1 MDQKLEEI
9 FREVF
14 RLLPGDDVAKVR
26 QINHPAWDSLA
37 HVTLIGA
44 IESEFNVTID
54 VADSIEITSYQAA
67 VLYLEEHGG

>member
-1 MDQKLEEI
+1 MEQKLEEI

-14 RLLPGDDVAKVR
+14 RLLPGDDVTKVR
-26 QINHPAWDSLA
+26 QVNHPAWDSLA

-54 VADSIEITSYQAA
+54 VADSIEITSYEAA
-67 VLYLEEHGG
+67 VLYLEKHGG